1 MWWEKVCDFEK
12 KEEVICNR
20 KMNCI
25 TFQVSSL
32 EDRGG
37 GTDMLF
43 WKLRLKSDE
52 ERKLKRGNNSLEYQH
67 EET

>member
-1 MWWEKVCDFEK
+1 
-12 KEEVICNR
+12 
-20 KMNCI
+20 MNCI

-32 EDRGG
+32 EGRGG

-52 ERKLKRGNNSLEYQH
+52 ERKLKRGNNLLEDQH